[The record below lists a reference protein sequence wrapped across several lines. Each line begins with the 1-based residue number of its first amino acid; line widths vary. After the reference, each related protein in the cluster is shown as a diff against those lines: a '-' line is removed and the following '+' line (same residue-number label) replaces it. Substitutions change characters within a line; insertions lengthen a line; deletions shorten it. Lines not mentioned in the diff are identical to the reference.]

1 MTLTMTTT
9 KRFVSILLVALYVC
23 LLGTMA
29 FAQSGQSNT
38 QSFTTKSITSE
49 NTNHSSGKI
58 IQMNESQ
65 AKEISNGGLPN
76 ATIDDASNW
85 AERKGFEIVGFLQT
99 VVQPFAVIIFIG
111 CGLMALV
118 GAFGN
123 GSLVGKG
130 IVGMVIALIMY
141 AVVLYAPEL
150 LDFFMAW
157 VSS

>member
-1 MTLTMTTT
+1 M
-9 KRFVSILLVALYVC
+9 KRFMSILLIALYVC
-23 LLGTMA
+23 SFGTMA
-29 FAQSGQSNT
+29 FAQSGQSDT
-38 QSFTTKSITSE
+38 QSFNTRSITSE
-49 NTNHSSGKI
+49 NNNNSSGGV
-58 IQMNESQ
+58 IQMNEEQ
-65 AKEISNGGLPN
+65 AREIANGGLPN
-76 ATIDDASNW
+76 ATIDQASSW
-85 AERKGFEIVGFLQT
+85 AERKGFEIVGLLQT